1 MNETAQLP
9 AIEEK
14 SGDSRPLL
22 ASSRAPIFLGALACL
37 AMLALH
43 AYPLIRPWLF
53 DDDFTLLTDCW
64 TWESTKEI
72 LWVPFN
78 ENAMPPMPLARLFDF
93 VLVRLAGPVT
103 NLPGVAGLQG
113 PLAMLAAMW
122 LVYLFVRREMG
133 HSFYGLVAMILF
145 GVSLKYFEAVSWFAG
160 SFITVTLVF
169 ILLSLL
175 AGQSWRLTSRP
186 SRLAWCVFFTA
197 LAPFWFASGVL
208 AGPLC
213 CLYLLPQDDDRPRS
227 LHRWLP
233 SLIPLFGSALFLLVA
248 LVMKQVPLPDANSPP
263 FLEVFNPFVGLVY
276 SGRSMVDN
284 LVLGVLSGAG
294 RVCPLELAP
303 FALAAIF
310 LAGAWWWKRAPRRR
324 LLLLGFGFIL
334 LSYWL
339 TYSGRAAFP
348 YEGPLHQWNRY
359 QLLPFLGLVLF
370 VCGGLPSRQGTLFQL
385 DSSGRLTRAQFLA
398 LSLLTAVLFIL
409 QFPIGL
415 IGHIRTDPDAEA
427 QMAVLQHIVEVDARC
442 REYRISAE
450 TARQTLPFLEIPYS
464 TTPGAG
470 YPPRINGWQ
479 WLRGSRHPR
488 PYDNFD
494 EVRRLLEVE
503 SVHKSY

>member
-1 MNETAQLP
+1 LSAILP
-9 AIEEK
+9 VLG
-14 SGDSRPLL
+14 SVFSLL
-22 ASSRAPIFLGALACL
+22 
-37 AMLALH
+37 
-43 AYPLIRPWLF
+43 
-53 DDDFTLLTDCW
+53 
-64 TWESTKEI
+64 
-72 LWVPFN
+72 
-78 ENAMPPMPLARLFDF
+78 
-93 VLVRLAGPVT
+93 
-103 NLPGVAGLQG
+103 
-113 PLAMLAAMW
+113 
-122 LVYLFVRREMG
+122 
-133 HSFYGLVAMILF
+133 
-145 GVSLKYFEAVSWFAG
+145 
-160 SFITVTLVF
+160 
-169 ILLSLL
+169 ILL
-175 AGQSWRLTSRP
+175 
-186 SRLAWCVFFTA
+186 
-197 LAPFWFASGVL
+197 
-208 AGPLC
+208 
-213 CLYLLPQDDDRPRS
+213 
-227 LHRWLP
+227 
-233 SLIPLFGSALFLLVA
+233 I
-248 LVMKQVPLPDANSPP
+248 MKEVPHPDANSPP

-324 LLLLGFGFIL
+324 LLFLGFGFIL

-385 DSSGRLTRAQFLA
+385 DSSGRLTRAQVLA

-427 QMAVLQHIVEVDARC
+427 QMAVLQHIVEVDTRC

-494 EVRRLLEVE
+494 EVRRLLEPE
-503 SVHKSY
+503 SRPAPGAP